1 MHRAPGLAK
10 ARRGTLTRSRGG
22 EALTR
27 EAEELLFALADRMT
41 EGDLCRSGDDESW
54 FGTTMFTVPLVELE
68 RELRGTLELDAL
80 VSVVQG
86 SVRVRLRAMRLACAD
101 VAHRHPDRAF
111 GRAEVETQA
120 RVVDGNLQIDVDL
133 RWPLEDRG
141 TKRVAR

>member
-1 MHRAPGLAK
+1 M
-10 ARRGTLTRSRGG
+10 
-22 EALTR
+22 TR

-54 FGTTMFTVPLVELE
+54 FGTTMFTVPLAELE
-68 RELRGTLELDAL
+68 RELRGSLDPDAL
-80 VSVVQG
+80 ANVVQG

-111 GRAEVETQA
+111 GRAVVETQA
-120 RVVDGNLQIDVDL
+120 RVVGGNLQIDVDL
-133 RWPLEDRG
+133 HWPLEDRG